1 VGWINKLVT
10 AIKGPA
16 DELGGAAATPAPG
29 ARGTPPP
36 APTPAPTKGPRSSQ
50 QALSGYGNNPYDTY
64 TWELHEA
71 PDAERALKRTND
83 VGRKPKSGD
92 KTNPYDTGAFRGGW

>member
-1 VGWINKLVT
+1 VGWISKLVT

-16 DELGGAAATPAPG
+16 DELGGAAAMPAPE
-29 ARGTPPP
+29 ARGAPP
-36 APTPAPTKGPRSSQ
+36 AAPTPTKGPRSSQ

-64 TWELHEA
+64 TWELHDA

-92 KTNPYDTGAFRGGW
+92 KSNPYDTGAFRGGW